1 MYDHTN
7 ERDHT
12 WPTADSTRAP
22 ALRPPTKQIFLIA
35 AVSCLGWA
43 LDLYDL
49 LILLYVAPVVGRL
62 FFPASEPLLSLAAV
76 FASFAV
82 SLAMRPL
89 GSALFGSYADRRGRK
104 GALALAVSMVGVATF
119 LLGVLPTIQQIGIAA
134 PIIFVLLRLVQGI
147 FVGGVTAC
155 TGTVG
160 VEAVP
165 DRWRGLMSGVVG
177 GGGGGIGGMLAAFV
191 FWITTSCMSNAEY
204 EQWGWRILF
213 FTSILSS
220 FMGFMVARK
229 LEESPVWTALAK
241 VKKLRG
247 GAPSP
252 SPLSLLFSKQH
263 FRSFLANLP
272 LIIGAG
278 AGYYL
283 TSGYLP
289 SYLKIA
295 LHLPNEKVS
304 VILSVAS
311 IAALCA
317 SLFVGHMSQVFGRR
331 SVFLG
336 FGVFRLLALP
346 ACCLLM
352 TKTDNLLLLCL
363 LAALFGSCGNAAYAP
378 LLVFLNER
386 FPTTMRATGV
396 GFSWSVGFAI
406 GGMAPTFT
414 VLAAHTPA
422 QLPISLTAF
431 LVGTSILYLIG
442 GLLVPETR
450 GRINPE

>member
-1 MYDHTN
+1 MVAHSEVGTCS
-7 ERDHT
+7 
-12 WPTADSTRAP
+12 TALQPS
-22 ALRPPTKQIFLIA
+22 TKQIFLA
-35 AVSCLGWA
+35 ATVSCLGWA

-62 FFPASEPLLSLAAV
+62 FFPSHEPLLSLAAV

-82 SLAMRPL
+82 TLVMRPI

-104 GALALAVSMVGVATF
+104 GALTLAVSMVGVATF

-165 DRWRGLMSGVVG
+165 ERWRGLMSGVVG
-177 GGGGGIGGMLAAFV
+177 GGGGGIGGMLAATV

-220 FMGFMVARK
+220 LMGLFVARK
-229 LEESPVWTALAK
+229 LEESPVWTALSKSRAA
-241 VKKLRG
+241 RAG
-247 GAPSP
+247 GAPAR
-252 SPLSLLFSKQH
+252 SPLRLFFSAQY
-263 FRSFLANLP
+263 FRIFLANLP
-272 LIIGAG
+272 LIIAAG

-289 SYLKIA
+289 TYLKVA
-295 LHLPNEKVS
+295 LHLSNDKVS
-304 VILSVAS
+304 IILAVAS
-311 IAALCA
+311 VAALCA
-317 SLFVGHMSQVFGRR
+317 SLLVGHLSQVFGRR
-331 SVFLG
+331 TIFIG
-336 FGVFRLLALP
+336 IGVFRLIAMP

-352 TKTDNLLLLCL
+352 TETNNLLALCL

-386 FPTTMRATGV
+386 FPTALRASGV
-396 GFSWSVGFAI
+396 GLSWSIGFAI

-414 VLAAHTPA
+414 VLAAHTSA

-431 LVGTSILYLIG
+431 LVGTSVLYLIG
-442 GLLVPETR
+442 ALLVPETR
-450 GRINPE
+450 GRIHPE

>member
-1 MYDHTN
+1 MVAHSEAETG
-7 ERDHT
+7 
-12 WPTADSTRAP
+12 WM
-22 ALRPPTKQIFLIA
+22 ALQPSTKQIFLA
-35 AVSCLGWA
+35 ATVSCLGWA

-62 FFPASEPLLSLAAV
+62 FFPANNPLLSLAAV

-82 SLAMRPL
+82 TLVMRPV

-104 GALALAVSMVGVATF
+104 GALTLAVSMVGVATF
-119 LLGVLPTIQQIGIAA
+119 LLGVLPTIQQIGVAA

-165 DRWRGLMSGVVG
+165 ERWRGLMSGVIG
-177 GGGGGIGGMLAAFV
+177 GGGGGIGGMLAAGV
-191 FWITTSCMSNAEY
+191 FWITTSLITNAEY

-220 FMGFMVARK
+220 FMGLMVARK
-229 LEESPVWTALAK
+229 LEESPVWEALAK
-241 VKKLRG
+241 ARS
-247 GAPSP
+247 ARNSDTPRR

-263 FRSFLANLP
+263 FGVFLANLP
-272 LIIGAG
+272 LIIAAG

-295 LHLPNEKVS
+295 LHLPNDKVS
-304 VILSVAS
+304 IILSVSS

-336 FGVFRLLALP
+336 IGVFRLLALP

-352 TKTDNLLLLCL
+352 TQTDNLLLLCL

-386 FPTTMRATGV
+386 FPTTLRASGV
-396 GFSWSVGFAI
+396 GLSWSVGFAI
-406 GGMAPTFT
+406 GGMAPTLT
-414 VLAAHTPA
+414 VLAVQTPA
-422 QLPISLTAF
+422 QLPMSLAAF
-431 LVGTSILYLIG
+431 LIGTSILYLIG
-442 GLLVPETR
+442 ALLVPETR

>member
-1 MYDHTN
+1 MVAHFEDDAT
-7 ERDHT
+7 T
-12 WPTADSTRAP
+12 VQPS
-22 ALRPPTKQIFLIA
+22 TKQIFLA
-35 AVSCLGWA
+35 ATISCLGWA

-49 LILLYVAPVVGRL
+49 LILLYVAPVVGRV
-62 FFPASEPLLSLAAV
+62 FFPANEPLLSLAAV

-82 SLAMRPL
+82 TMVMRPV
-89 GSALFGSYADRRGRK
+89 GSAIFGSYADRRGRK
-104 GALALAVSMVGVATF
+104 GALTLAVSMVGVATF
-119 LLGVLPTIQQIGIAA
+119 LLGILPTIQQIGIAA
-134 PIIFVLLRLVQGI
+134 PIIFVILRLIQGI

-165 DRWRGLMSGVVG
+165 ERWRGLMSGVVG

-191 FWITTSCMSNAEY
+191 FWISTSCMTNAEY

-220 FMGFMVARK
+220 FMGLMVARK
-229 LEESPVWTALAK
+229 LEESPVWVALVQAK
-241 VKKLRG
+241 QARG
-247 GAPSP
+247 MPAR
-252 SPLSLLFSKQH
+252 SPLGQLFSTQH
-263 FRSFLANLP
+263 FKVFLANMP
-272 LIIGAG
+272 LIIAAG

-289 SYLKIA
+289 SYLKVA
-295 LHLPNEKVS
+295 LHLSNDKVS
-304 VILSVAS
+304 VILSVSS

-317 SLFVGHMSQVFGRR
+317 SLFIGHMSQVHGRR
-331 SVFLG
+331 FIFLS

-346 ACCLLM
+346 ACALLM
-352 TKTDNLLLLCL
+352 TDTSNLVLLCL
-363 LAALFGSCGNAAYAP
+363 LASVFGSCGNAAYAP

-386 FPTTMRATGV
+386 FPTSMRASGV

-406 GGMAPTFT
+406 GGLAPTFT

-422 QLPISLTAF
+422 QLPVSLTAF

-450 GRINPE
+450 GRIHPE

>member
-1 MYDHTN
+1 MVAHSEAETG
-7 ERDHT
+7 
-12 WPTADSTRAP
+12 WM
-22 ALRPPTKQIFLIA
+22 ALQPSTKQIFLA
-35 AVSCLGWA
+35 ATVSCLGWA

-62 FFPASEPLLSLAAV
+62 FFPANNPLLSLAAV

-82 SLAMRPL
+82 TLVMRPV

-104 GALALAVSMVGVATF
+104 GALTLAVSMVGVATF
-119 LLGVLPTIQQIGIAA
+119 LLGVLPTIQQIGVAA

-165 DRWRGLMSGVVG
+165 ERWRGLMSGVIG
-177 GGGGGIGGMLAAFV
+177 GGGGGIGGMLAAGV
-191 FWITTSCMSNAEY
+191 FWITTSLITNAEY

-220 FMGFMVARK
+220 FMGLMVARK
-229 LEESPVWTALAK
+229 LEESPVWEALAK
-241 VKKLRG
+241 ARS
-247 GAPSP
+247 ARNSDTPRR

-263 FRSFLANLP
+263 FGVFLANLP
-272 LIIGAG
+272 LIIAAG

-295 LHLPNEKVS
+295 LHLPNDKVS
-304 VILSVAS
+304 VILSVSS

-336 FGVFRLLALP
+336 IGVFRLLALP

-352 TKTDNLLLLCL
+352 TQTDNLLLLCL

-386 FPTTMRATGV
+386 FPTTLRASGV
-396 GFSWSVGFAI
+396 GLSWSVGFAI
-406 GGMAPTFT
+406 GGMAPTLT
-414 VLAAHTPA
+414 VLAVHTPA
-422 QLPISLTAF
+422 QLPMSLAAF
-431 LVGTSILYLIG
+431 LIGTSILYLIG
-442 GLLVPETR
+442 ALLVPETR